1 MSKEKDLVIRL
12 ADAEQELV
20 DAVNRI
26 LQKNALPFF
35 LFEPIMDKTHRLIM
49 DGKNAEMA
57 AAREKGADAGKVK
70 FSKEGQK

>member
-26 LQKNALPFF
+26 LQENALPFF
-35 LFEPIMDKTHRLIM
+35 LFEPIMDKIHRQIQ
-49 DGKNAEMA
+49 DGKNAELA
-57 AAREKGADAGKVK
+57 AARAKGAAAEKANT
-70 FSKEGQK
+70 SKEDSK